1 MHSHSR
7 RSFLAAALGG
17 SVLEQA
23 VVRAAQARALAS
35 DSLAAL
41 FEIEKVTDGVYAAVA
56 LPAPVINCNAVIF
69 ENANNLMIVDT
80 HSVPSAAAALAAQIR
95 REVSPKPVAYIVN
108 THFHLD
114 HVFGNPAYKQAA
126 PGASII
132 SSTVTRRLIAE
143 FDLGAVKSYVAEIN
157 KAIPAHVAKVEAA
170 KTPEE
175 KARAERDLAEIK
187 AFIADAGK
195 YTLDLPDITFSDN
208 LVIHDKAH
216 ELHLAFRGR
225 GHTAGDIV
233 VYCPQK
239 RVLASGDL
247 AHGFAPY
254 FGDGYPREWV
264 PTLKSISA
272 FDYTTVAGGHGAV
285 QHGRE
290 RLEQMAAY
298 IEELVAA
305 VDNGRRAGFT
315 VEKLQE
321 NITPAT
327 LKSFQNGGY
336 GDFLAASMIRYY
348 ADSEHSTPAEVLA
361 GAVKGNIGDIY
372 KNLERT

>member
-7 RSFLAAALGG
+7 RSFLAGALGG
-17 SVLEQA
+17 SVLAQA
-23 VVRAAQARALAS
+23 VVRAAEARALAS
-35 DSLAAL
+35 DSLASL

-56 LPAPVINCNAVIF
+56 LPAAIINCNAVIF
-69 ENANNLMIVDT
+69 ENANDLMIVDT
-80 HSVPSAAAALAAQIR
+80 HSVPSATAALAAQIR

-114 HVFGNPAYKQAA
+114 HVFGNPAYKETA

-132 SSTVTRRLIAE
+132 SSTVTRRLMAE
-143 FDLGAVKSYVAEIN
+143 LDPGVVKQYVEQVSKEIPKQAAKLG
-157 KAIPAHVAKVEAA
+157 AA
-170 KTPEE
+170 KTAAA
-175 KARAERDLAEIK
+175 KASAERDLAEMR
-187 AFIADAGK
+187 AFVADARK

-247 AHGFAPY
+247 AHGFPPY
-254 FGDGYPREWV
+254 FGDGYPRDWA

-305 VDNGRRAGFT
+305 VHYGRLAGRT
-315 VEKLQE
+315 VEELQQ
-321 NITPAT
+321 IVTPTT
-327 LKSFQNGGY
+327 LKSLQNGGY
-336 GDFLAASMIRYY
+336 GDFLAASLIRYN
-348 ADSEHSTPAEVLA
+348 AGSEHSTPAEVLA
-361 GAVKGNIGDIY
+361 GAVKGNIGEIY